1 MGPAAGLPS
10 WSVWTTTTA
19 PRSAGTVSPGTR
31 KATFDKVKTGTE
43 VTVRPVLAVD
53 TNSGGGDILA
63 QTINRSRTEPSCITG
78 WKRYQRNQNSPVQEG
93 ERDPAVRGVKIVPLD
108 GNHTGA

>member
-1 MGPAAGLPS
+1 M
-10 WSVWTTTTA
+10 
-19 PRSAGTVSPGTR
+19 SPGTR
-31 KATFDKVKTGTE
+31 PPLNKVKTGTE

-53 TNSGGGDILA
+53 TTDSGGGDILEP
-63 QTINRSRTEPSCITG
+63 TINRSRTEPSCITG

-93 ERDPAVRGVKIVPLD
+93 ERDPVVRGVKIVPLD